1 MKLHLLKISGILL
14 FSLFLMSCGKKVTR
28 IDPNSTVDLSGQW
41 NDADSRMVAEEMI
54 NDCLAKPWKAK
65 LQFNQEMPRII
76 VGRIRNKSHEHINTQ
91 TFAKDIERTL
101 INSGTVEFVATKEER
116 DDIREE
122 KADQMENASD
132 QTKKELG
139 NESGADVMLYGSVN
153 TIADAEGKKKVMYY
167 QVDLELVE
175 IETNKKLW
183 IGTKKIKKYITRAKA
198 KL

>member
-1 MKLHLLKISGILL
+1 MKLYSLKITAVLL
-14 FSLFLMSCGKKVTR
+14 FAFLLISCGKKVTR

-54 NDCLAKPWKAK
+54 NDCLTKPWKEK
-65 LQFNQEMPRII
+65 MQFNKEMPRII
-76 VGRIRNKSHEHINTQ
+76 IGRIRNKSHEHINTQ
-91 TFAKDIERTL
+91 TFAKDMERIL
-101 INSGTVEFVATKEER
+101 LNSGTVEFVATKEER

-198 KL
+198 TL